1 MVSRTV
7 GRRDSEQHV
16 GGGTCL
22 SLTGFRYARRP
33 DLDTRGG
40 SSWEELRAL
49 VENPENHLQQLKN
62 IDEKFIEKIVL
73 ASHDID
79 AQYDWGHTALA
90 VAVLWKNFTVA
101 KKLFEAG
108 ADPSV
113 PDKIGFSAKDF
124 AKLYDLDLFKPKPK
138 RKRTSSFF

>member
-1 MVSRTV
+1 MVARTV

-62 IDEKFIEKIVL
+62 IDEKFIEKIPPFYLEISLILIFLPRV
-73 ASHDID
+73 
-79 AQYDWGHTALA
+79 
-90 VAVLWKNFTVA
+90 
-101 KKLFEAG
+101 
-108 ADPSV
+108 
-113 PDKIGFSAKDF
+113 KIISKRNI
-124 AKLYDLDLFKPKPK
+124 KSLLFKQLLNF
-138 RKRTSSFF
+138 SCLGFA